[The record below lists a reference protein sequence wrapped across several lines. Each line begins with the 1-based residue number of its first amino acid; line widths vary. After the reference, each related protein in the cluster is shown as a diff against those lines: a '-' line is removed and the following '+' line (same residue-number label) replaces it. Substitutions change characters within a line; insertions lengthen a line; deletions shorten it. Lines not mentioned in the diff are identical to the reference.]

1 MYYTKEEIRMMLD
14 HLDDNELV
22 KVYDYIVKLKRDGKQ
37 RRSMN
42 GASKSNGQMNGRKN
56 SAAPTQ
62 MKLE

>member
-1 MYYTKEEIRMMLD
+1 MMLD